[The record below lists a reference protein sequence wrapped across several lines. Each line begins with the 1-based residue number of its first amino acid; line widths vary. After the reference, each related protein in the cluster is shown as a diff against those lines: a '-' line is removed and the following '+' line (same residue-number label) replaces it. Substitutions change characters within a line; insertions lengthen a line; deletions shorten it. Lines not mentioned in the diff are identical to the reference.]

1 MKEQSTEDTASRKV
15 CIACKQ
21 EFSKDMDKCPHDG
34 TVLTPVS
41 VEPGVGTI
49 IAGKYEVLSVI
60 GGGAMGLVYK
70 ARHTLMKRIVA
81 VKVLRPNMALD
92 ETTVSRFQKESEALS
107 VLDHPNILK
116 VFDFGL
122 NEQGQ
127 PYLVT
132 DYLEGDTL
140 ADILNKDERIEYKRA
155 VELFKQVSSALS
167 HAHKNGVIHR
177 DMKPSNIMLVRDDE
191 GNEVVKIL
199 DFGIA
204 KVTDDA
210 ESSTQLTKTG
220 EVFGSPL
227 YMSPEQCRGKK
238 LDARSDIY
246 SIGCVLYRSLSGAP
260 PIIGQD
266 LIECLY
272 KHVNEDPAP
281 FEEVLPGNDI
291 PKALEALVM
300 KCLMKDPALR
310 FQSMNELRD
319 ALLTVEDKD
328 ALEITGQSFTGAGSG
343 STAPDTKGAESTSQ
357 TESQASELAASQNS
371 SGAKS
376 ASTQASPNTGRP
388 TDSTTDSTISPQ
400 SNSAPSTKIDSAM
413 EKTNEIIEPA
423 SPLDKERI
431 LELLKD
437 KKTIAIVA
445 ALAALVVIVPVF
457 SGLVSNNKDKTKE
470 TTKPAN
476 QYDELLQEGI
486 EEYESGDYF
495 EARTNFYKAYSF
507 ANKNKLPKSKKS
519 NALHHLIAAS
529 AESHEYDMAATY
541 LKELEKIAGI
551 KSTNSIP
558 ESQEAAEVYFNKALL
573 MMYGRKQNLEE
584 AQNLVQKARGYYE
597 ANEGFSAD
605 IMRCLAT
612 LGQIKILQG
621 DFEAASAYMKQA
633 VMLAKEDPTVSQLEM
648 ALRMDGLGDAFILR
662 TNQSKGKLNYYD
674 EAKNEYKEALKLRQ
688 DTVGNDTDKSLS
700 QSYLRLG
707 IINYL
712 QNNYDEASKD
722 LEKALKIRETTGR
735 PLQIAEVK
743 RALSKV
749 LLAQHKKDEAIKVF
763 NESIELAKQAG
774 PQTEP
779 QIKKWKAVFDAMAK
793 RVR

>member
-1 MKEQSTEDTASRKV
+1 MNAKNPEDTGSRKV

-21 EFSKDMDKCPHDG
+21 EFSADVTKCPHDG

-41 VEPGVGTI
+41 SEPSVGSI
-49 IAGKYEVLSVI
+49 IAGKYEVLSII

-70 ARHTLMKRIVA
+70 ARHTLMKRVVA

-140 ADILNKDERIEYKRA
+140 ADLLNRDERIDYKRA
-155 VELFKQVSSALS
+155 IELFKQVSSALS

-177 DMKPSNIMLVRDDE
+177 DMKPSNIMLVKDDE
-191 GNEVVKIL
+191 GNEMVKIL

-204 KVTDDA
+204 KVSDDA
-210 ESSTQLTKTG
+210 ESSNQLTKTG

-246 SIGCVLYRSLSGAP
+246 SVGCVLYRSLIGTP

-272 KHVNEDPAP
+272 KHVNEDPAS
-281 FEEVLPGNDI
+281 FAEAFPGNEI
-291 PKALEALVM
+291 PASLEALVM

-310 FQSMNELRD
+310 YQSMNELRD
-319 ALLTVEDKD
+319 ALLAVEDKD
-328 ALEITGQSFTGAGSG
+328 LIETGGGTISAAAAAASSVAATAGAAGEATVTPSAAPKNSGAETITIDNTINALADTT
-343 STAPDTKGAESTSQ
+343 PDTKTAIESSSPSSPSQPDTS
-357 TESQASELAASQNS
+357 
-371 SGAKS
+371 
-376 ASTQASPNTGRP
+376 
-388 TDSTTDSTISPQ
+388 
-400 SNSAPSTKIDSAM
+400 SNIAT
-413 EKTNEIIEPA
+413 
-423 SPLDKERI
+423 
-431 LELLKD
+431 LLKD
-437 KKTIAIVA
+437 KRVLIGIAVVA
-445 ALAALVVIVPVF
+445 ALLVIVPVTG
-457 SGLVSNNKDKTKE
+457 GLMSNNKENKGDAGDTKN
-470 TTKPAN
+470 TSNP
-476 QYDELLQEGI
+476 YDELIQDGMD
-486 EEYESGDYF
+486 EYESGDYF
-495 EARTNFYKAYSF
+495 EARSNFYKAYTYAS
-507 ANKNKLPKSKKS
+507 KEKLAKTKQAL
-519 NALHHLIAAS
+519 ALHHLIAAS
-529 AESHEYDMAATY
+529 AESQEYDMAATY
-541 LKELEKIAGI
+541 LKELEKIASI
-551 KSTNSIP
+551 KDTKSIP

-573 MMYGRKQNLEE
+573 MMYGKGDNLKE
-584 AQNLVQKARGYYE
+584 AQTLVQKARGYYE
-597 ANEGFSAD
+597 AHEGHSAD
-605 IMRCLAT
+605 IMRCLSV
-612 LGQIKILQG
+612 LGQIKILMG

-648 ALRMDGLGDAFILR
+648 ALRMDGLGDAFILV
-662 TNQSKGKLNYYD
+662 TNRSGGKVNYYD
-674 EAKNEYKEALKLRQ
+674 KAKKEYEEALQLRK
-688 DTVGNDTDKSLS
+688 DTGGKSSDKSLS

-707 IINYL
+707 IIDYL
-712 QNNYDEASKD
+712 QNNFDEAAKNLNKS
-722 LEKALKIRETTGR
+722 LEIREKYGR

-749 LLAQHKKDEAIKVF
+749 LLAQGKKKEATKVF
-763 NESIELAKQAG
+763 QESIEQAKEGG
-774 PQTEP
+774 PQMDA
-779 QIKKWKAVFDAMAK
+779 QIKKWQAVFDAMAK

>member
-1 MKEQSTEDTASRKV
+1 MNAKNPEDTGSRKV

-21 EFSKDMDKCPHDG
+21 EFSADVTKCPHDG
-34 TVLTPVS
+34 TVLTPVTSEPS
-41 VEPGVGTI
+41 VGSI
-49 IAGKYEVLSVI
+49 IAGKYEVLSII

-70 ARHTLMKRIVA
+70 ARHTLMKRVVA

-140 ADILNKDERIEYKRA
+140 ADLLNRDERIDYKRA
-155 VELFKQVSSALS
+155 IELFKQASSALS

-177 DMKPSNIMLVRDDE
+177 DMKPSNIMLVKDDE
-191 GNEVVKIL
+191 GNEMVKIL

-204 KVTDDA
+204 KVSDDA

-246 SIGCVLYRSLSGAP
+246 SVGCVLYRSLVGAP

-272 KHVNEDPAP
+272 KHVNEDPAS
-281 FEEVLPGNDI
+281 FAEAFPGNQI
-291 PKALEALVM
+291 PAALEAVVM

-310 FQSMNELRD
+310 YQSMNELRD
-319 ALLTVEDKD
+319 ALLAVEDKD
-328 ALEITGQSFTGAGSG
+328 ALEVGTGTGASASIV
-343 STAPDTKGAESTSQ
+343 STGATSAISSAAVSDETIAPSTLLQQPGQDAVNTGNATVNTSTINDTTSVLADTTPDTKSAIENTS
-357 TESQASELAASQNS
+357 AS
-371 SGAKS
+371 SGM
-376 ASTQASPNTGRP
+376 TPTGSL
-388 TDSTTDSTISPQ
+388 D
-400 SNSAPSTKIDSAM
+400 
-413 EKTNEIIEPA
+413 PA
-423 SPLDKERI
+423 T
-431 LELLKD
+431 LLKD
-437 KKTIAIVA
+437 KRVLIGIAVVA
-445 ALAALVVIVPVF
+445 ALLVIVPVTG
-457 SGLVSNNKDKTKE
+457 GLMSNNKEKKGDAGDSKNSNN
-470 TTKPAN
+470 P
-476 QYDELLQEGI
+476 YDELIQDGVD
-486 EEYESGDYF
+486 EYESGDYF
-495 EARTNFYKAYSF
+495 EARSNFYKAYTYAS
-507 ANKNKLPKSKKS
+507 KEKLDKAKQAL
-519 NALHHLIAAS
+519 ALHHLIAAS
-529 AESHEYDMAATY
+529 AESQEYDMAATY
-541 LKELEKIAGI
+541 LRELEKIAAI
-551 KSTNSIP
+551 KDTKSIP

-573 MMYGRKQNLEE
+573 MMYGKGDNLKE
-584 AQNLVQKARGYYE
+584 AQTLVQKARGYYE
-597 ANEGFSAD
+597 AHEGHSAD
-605 IMRCLAT
+605 IMRCLSA
-612 LGQIKILQG
+612 LGQIKILMG

-648 ALRMDGLGDAFILR
+648 ALRMDGLGDAFILV
-662 TNQSKGKLNYYD
+662 TNRSGGKVNYYD
-674 EAKNEYKEALKLRQ
+674 KAKKEYEEALQLRK
-688 DTVGNDTDKSLS
+688 DTGGQSSDKSLS

-712 QNNYDEASKD
+712 QNNFDEAVKNLNKS
-722 LEKALKIRETTGR
+722 LEIREKYGR

-749 LLAQHKKDEAIKVF
+749 LLAQGKKDEATKVF
-763 NESIELAKQAG
+763 QESIELAKEGG
-774 PQTEP
+774 PQMDA
-779 QIKKWKAVFDAMAK
+779 QIKKWQAVFDAMAK